1 MIEEIQ
7 MEYFDLSLSPLPHH
21 TIPPHEEEFI
31 LWSKHKKEGLATPH
45 CTTPLSEEET
55 TAS

>member
-45 CTTPLSEEET
+45 CTTTFE
-55 TAS
+55 